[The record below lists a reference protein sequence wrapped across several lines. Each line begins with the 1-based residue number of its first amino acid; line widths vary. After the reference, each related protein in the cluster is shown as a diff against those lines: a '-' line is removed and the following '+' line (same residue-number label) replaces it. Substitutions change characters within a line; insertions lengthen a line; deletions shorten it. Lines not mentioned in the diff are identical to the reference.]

1 MIRRRRRKDDK
12 AMIKN
17 LLRDPLDQYSD
28 WPCNKCDFSLEVTIS
43 YSSNDQNLNLAH
55 AVNIRCPTWRER
67 STRWRR
73 SSTISP
79 ASKRIQSAQICGVSL
94 ISRRKDLKRLE
105 FFVKELQGAVL
116 HPNHYLLLIARC
128 GKKLYEGWYQ
138 FYI

>member
-1 MIRRRRRKDDK
+1 MIRRRRRKDHK
-12 AMIKN
+12 AIIKY

-79 ASKRIQSAQICGVSL
+79 ASKRIQP
-94 ISRRKDLKRLE
+94 KRSNMRVFTDFPQERPEEARVLC
-105 FFVKELQGAVL
+105 QGAPGSCSASQPLPSSHCQV
-116 HPNHYLLLIARC
+116 
-128 GKKLYEGWYQ
+128 W
-138 FYI
+138 

>member
-1 MIRRRRRKDDK
+1 MIRRRRRKDHK
-12 AMIKN
+12 AIIKY

-79 ASKRIQSAQICGVSL
+79 ASKRIQSKSSNLWGFTDFPQERPEEARVLC
-94 ISRRKDLKRLE
+94 
-105 FFVKELQGAVL
+105 QGAPGGRSASQPLPSSHCQV
-116 HPNHYLLLIARC
+116 
-128 GKKLYEGWYQ
+128 W
-138 FYI
+138 